1 MIRIRSFR
9 PNPDPTSQRN
19 RIWDRSFPKTE
30 PRSGSATVDARQ
42 VDRGV
47 EEAGLL
53 RRAVHAGPQTE
64 PGNSLQIRKFHSV
77 YSHTYSLTN

>member
-1 MIRIRSFR
+1 M
-9 PNPDPTSQRN
+9 
-19 RIWDRSFPKTE
+19 
-30 PRSGSATVDARQ
+30 DARQ

-64 PGNSLQIRKFHSV
+64 PGNSLQKRKFHSV